1 MDAIPVILVAAG
13 RGERAGA
20 GLPKQYRPVCGKPL
34 LWWTLRSLMAC
45 EGLGP
50 IQIVINPDFADL
62 HEEVVAE
69 FDLPSPVSGGATRQE
84 SVLAGL
90 EALESGNTR
99 HVMIHDAA
107 RPFVGNDMILRL
119 QESLGEG
126 NAGAIPVVA
135 MTDTVKRC
143 DGGIIIET
151 LDRSALARAQ
161 TPQAFRYDAIL
172 AAHRAAAGT
181 ELTDDAAVAEAN
193 GLRVAAVA
201 GDEGNI
207 KVTTAEDFDLA
218 AKRLGRTETRVGTGL
233 DVHAFAPGDHV
244 MLCGVRIEHD
254 ATLDGD
260 SDADVGLHVLVD
272 AMLGAMGA
280 GDLGVHFPVGDPA
293 WKGRASSDLVAVAC
307 DLMRERHARLI
318 HADITLICQ
327 KPRLARHQSAM
338 KQRVAELLGVGPS
351 RVNIK
356 VTSTDGLGFT
366 GRGEG
371 IAGQAAVTLE
381 LPVPWV

>member
-1 MDAIPVILVAAG
+1 MDDIPVILVAAG

-20 GLPKQYRPVCGKPL
+20 GLPKQYRQICGKPL
-34 LWWTLRSLMAC
+34 LWWALRSLLAC

-50 IQIVINPDFADL
+50 IQIVINPEFKTL
-62 HEEVVAE
+62 HEDVVAE
-69 FDLPSPVSGGATRQE
+69 FNLPAAVSGGATRQA

-90 EALESGNTR
+90 EALGSGNVA

-107 RPFVGNDMILRL
+107 RPFVSNDLVKRLR
-119 QESLGEG
+119 QSLGEG
-126 NAGAIPVVA
+126 NDGAIPVVA

-143 DGGIIIET
+143 HEGLVVET
-151 LDRSALARAQ
+151 LDRSTLARAQ
-161 TPQAFRYDAIL
+161 TPQAFGFHAIL
-172 AAHRAAAGT
+172 AAHRAVVGT
-181 ELTDDAAVAEAN
+181 ELTDDAALAETA
-193 GLRVAAVA
+193 GLKVAAVT
-201 GDEGNI
+201 GDEGNS
-207 KVTTAEDFDLA
+207 KVTTADDFEIA
-218 AKRLGRTETRVGTGL
+218 AKRLGRTEIRVGTGL

-244 MLCGVRIEHD
+244 MLCGIRIEHE

-307 DLMRERHARLI
+307 DLMRERQVRLV

-327 KPRLARHQSAM
+327 KPRLAIHQPAM
-338 KQRVAELLGVGPS
+338 KQKVSDLLNVDPS

-381 LPVPWV
+381 VPVPWD

>member
-1 MDAIPVILVAAG
+1 MDDIPVILVAAG

-20 GLPKQYRPVCGKPL
+20 GLPKQYRSICGKPL

-45 EGLGP
+45 EGVGP
-50 IQIVINPDFADL
+50 IQIVINPEFREL
-62 HEEVVAE
+62 HENVVAE
-69 FDLPSPVSGGATRQE
+69 FDLPSPVAGGATRQA

-90 EALESGNTR
+90 EALGSGDIE

-107 RPFVGNDMILRL
+107 RPFVGKDLARRLR
-119 QESLGEG
+119 ESLGEG
-126 NAGAIPVVA
+126 NDGAIPVVA

-143 DGGIIIET
+143 HEGLVIET
-151 LDRSALARAQ
+151 LDRSTLARAQ
-161 TPQAFRYDAIL
+161 TPQAFRFEAIL
-172 AAHRAAAGT
+172 AAHRAVRGT
-181 ELTDDAAVAEAN
+181 ELTDDAAVAEAA
-193 GLRVAAVA
+193 GLTVAAVA
-201 GDEGNI
+201 GDEGNS
-207 KVTTAEDFDLA
+207 KVTTTEDFDMA
-218 AKRLGRTETRVGTGL
+218 TKRLGKTETRVGTGL

-244 MLCGVRIEHD
+244 MLCGIRIEHD

-307 DLMRERHARLI
+307 DLMSERQARMI

-327 KPRLARHQSAM
+327 KPRLARHQPAM
-338 KQRVAELLGVGPS
+338 KQKVAELLDVDPS

-381 LPVPWV
+381 MPVPWV

>member
-1 MDAIPVILVAAG
+1 MDDIAVILVAAG

-20 GLPKQYRPVCGKPL
+20 GLPKQYRDIAGKPL
-34 LWWTLRSLMAC
+34 LRWTVDALQKC
-45 EGLGP
+45 DGLGA
-50 IQIVINPDFADL
+50 IQIVINPEFDQL
-62 HEEVVAE
+62 HAEVVAGL
-69 FDLPSPVSGGATRQE
+69 DLPAPVAGGATRQA

-90 EALESGNTR
+90 EALAEAAPR

-107 RPFVGNDMILRL
+107 RLFVGPELIARLRDALAEAND
-119 QESLGEG
+119 
-126 NAGAIPVVA
+126 GAIPVLS
-135 MTDTVKRC
+135 MTDTIKQC
-143 DGGIIIET
+143 WDGTVVET
-151 LDRSALARAQ
+151 VDRTTLYRAQ

-181 ELTDDAAVAEAN
+181 DLTDDAAVAERA
-193 GLRVAAVA
+193 GLKVAAVA

-207 KVTTAEDFDLA
+207 KVTTAEDFDHA
-218 AKRLGRTETRVGTGL
+218 NARLEQRETRVGTGF

-244 MLCGVRIEHD
+244 MLCGVRIEHEQ
-254 ATLDGD
+254 TLGGD

-272 AMLGAMGA
+272 AMLGALGE
-280 GDLGVHFPVGDPA
+280 GDLGVHFPVGDPT

-307 DLMRERHARLI
+307 GLMRRHRARLV

-327 KPRLARHQSAM
+327 KPRLARHQPAM
-338 KQRVAELLGVGPS
+338 NQKVAELLGVDPG
-351 RVNIK
+351 RVNVK

-371 IAGQAAVTLE
+371 IAGQAAVTVE
-381 LPVPWV
+381 VPAPWE